1 MLRYFRLVILLCLLQ
16 LYLVP
21 SVYADE
27 PVRVFVNE
35 YQVIYD
41 QLPIIEEGNTLVQ
54 FRPSFEALGFTVQWE
69 QMSSTVTGTA
79 PNLKVQM
86 QMGSRKAYING
97 VEKELPAAPLLVNGS
112 TFVPIRFLGE
122 ASGGDVTWDS
132 ATNHVDI
139 VTDKSYYVY
148 REAIAN
154 NLDKVRYWL
163 EHGGGPNFANRN
175 DGISSLGMASFHNNI
190 EMVKLLLDYGAI
202 PDIPNPVYA
211 FAPDEMD
218 MAIYGK
224 NPELVRLLVQYGADP
239 NKKTKQGQ
247 TLIEQVKQQLD
258 EANSEDVPA
267 LNEILDIL
275 ESAKDLPKIN
285 RYARFIAQDNSMK
298 PTIANGERTWVDKQY
313 SQLHPVLRNDLVMF
327 EGPDGRQ
334 SMKRVIGLPGEA
346 IRIDQENMYVN
357 GERSTSNML
366 PGNKV
371 DQAEMVLSSDQVFV
385 IGDNYTDSID
395 SRSSYVGPVSLKQI
409 IGKIIHIEHKYVPS
423 EVEHPPQGTKQ
434 TNPAPATSAAK
445 TYKVPPAMTID
456 TSKKYQAQVHTNK
469 GDFTIEMFADM
480 APKTVNNFVF
490 LSRQGFYNDV
500 IFHRIIKSFM
510 IQGGDPT
517 GTGRGGPGY
526 SFEDELKTSYTYEPG
541 IVAMANA
548 GPNTNGS
555 QFFICTGEDSR
566 NLAQFPNYTIF
577 GKVTEGMETVLA
589 IADVPVEQQDNY
601 NENSKPA
608 EKVVIQGIDIVESE

>member
-1 MLRYFRLVILLCLLQ
+1 MLRYFKLGILLCLFQ
-16 LYLVP
+16 LCLAP
-21 SVYADE
+21 AVYADE

-41 QLPIIEEGNTLVQ
+41 QLPIVEEGNTLVQ
-54 FRPSFEALGFTVQWE
+54 FRPSFEALGFAVQWE
-69 QMSSTVTGTA
+69 QTSLTVTGTA

-86 QMGSRKAYING
+86 QVGSRKAYING
-97 VEKELPAAPLLVNGS
+97 VEKELPAAPRLVNGS

-122 ASGGDVTWDS
+122 VSGGDVTWDP

-148 REAIAN
+148 REVIAN
-154 NLDKVRYWL
+154 NLDKVKFWL

-175 DGISSLGMASFHNNI
+175 DGISSMEMASFNDNI

-202 PDIPNPVYA
+202 PDMTNPVYS

-218 MAIYGK
+218 SAIYDK
-224 NPELVRLLVQYGADP
+224 KPELVKLLVQYGADP
-239 NKKTKQGQ
+239 NKKNREGQ

-258 EANSEDVPA
+258 KAKTEDVPTLKA
-267 LNEILDIL
+267 ILDIL

-285 RYARFIAQDNSMK
+285 RYTRFIAQDNSMK
-298 PTIANGERTWVDKQY
+298 PTIANGEQTWVDKQY
-313 SQLHPVLRNDLVMF
+313 NQLHPVSRNDLVVF
-327 EGPDGRQ
+327 EGPDGTL
-334 SMKRVIGLPGEA
+334 SMKRVIGLPGET
-346 IRIDQENMYVN
+346 IHIDQENVYVN
-357 GERSTSNML
+357 GERLTSNML

-371 DQAEMVLSSDQVFV
+371 DQTEIALGIDQVFV
-385 IGDNYTDSID
+385 IGDNYNDSID
-395 SRSSYVGPVSLKQI
+395 SRSSTVSPVTLKQI
-409 IGKIIHIEHKYVPS
+409 VGKIIHVEHKYIPS
-423 EVEHPPQGTKQ
+423 EVEHPPQLTKQ
-434 TNPAPATSAAK
+434 ANPDQAPSAIK
-445 TYKVPPAMTID
+445 TYKNPPVMTIV

-469 GDFTIEMFADM
+469 GDFTIEMFADT

-526 SFEDELKTSYTYEPG
+526 TFEDELKTSYTYEPG

-555 QFFICTGEDSR
+555 QFFICTGVDCR
-566 NLAQFPNYTIF
+566 NLDKYPNYTIF
-577 GKVTEGMETVLA
+577 GKVTDGMNTVLA
-589 IADVPVEQQDNY
+589 IADVPVEQQDTY
-601 NENSKPA
+601 NEKSKPK
-608 EKVVIQGIDIVESE
+608 EKVVIKGIDIVESE

>member
-1 MLRYFRLVILLCLLQ
+1 MLRYFKLVIVLCLLQ

-27 PVRVFVNE
+27 PARVFVNE

-86 QMGSRKAYING
+86 QVGSRKAYING

-122 ASGGDVTWDS
+122 ASGGDVTWDP

-175 DGISSLGMASFHNNI
+175 DGISSLGMASYHNNI

-202 PDIPNPVYA
+202 PDMPNPVYA

-247 TLIEQVKQQLD
+247 TLVEEVQQQL
-258 EANSEDVPA
+258 EKANSEDIPA
-267 LNEILDIL
+267 LNAILDIL

-285 RYARFIAQDNSMK
+285 RYARFVAQDNSMK

-313 SQLHPVLRNDLVMF
+313 GQLHPVLRNDLVMF

-385 IGDNYTDSID
+385 IGDNYNDSID

-409 IGKIIHIEHKYVPS
+409 TGKIIHIEHKYIPS
-423 EVEHPPQGTKQ
+423 EVEHPPQGKKQ
-434 TNPAPATSAAK
+434 MNPAPAPSAAK

-469 GDFTIEMFADM
+469 GDFTIEMFADT
-480 APKTVNNFVF
+480 APMTVNNFVF

-566 NLAQFPNYTIF
+566 ALAQFPNYTIF
-577 GKVTEGMETVLA
+577 GKVTEGMDTVLA

-601 NENSKPA
+601 NENSKPT